1 MARAAL
7 AEISMQAGSELH
19 KGNPRPPIAKEGG
32 IIRMEQNSH
41 SQGLRFTAL
50 LSPAALRIELLG
62 AVALVLVLGRI
73 LPDFGKLLLQF
84 SQFLFR

>member
-1 MARAAL
+1 
-7 AEISMQAGSELH
+7 
-19 KGNPRPPIAKEGG
+19 
-32 IIRMEQNSH
+32 MEQNSH

>member
-7 AEISMQAGSELH
+7 AEISLRAGDELQ
-19 KGNPRPPIAKEGG
+19 KKDSRPSKAKEGG
-32 IIRMEQNSH
+32 FIKMQQNSH
-41 SQGLRFTAL
+41 SLRLTSL

-62 AVALVLVLGRI
+62 AVALVLILGRL

>member
-1 MARAAL
+1 MTRAAL
-7 AEISMQAGSELH
+7 AEISLKAGDQFQKENS
-19 KGNPRPPIAKEGG
+19 RPPKAKKGG
-32 IIRMEQNSH
+32 IIRMRQNSH
-41 SQGLRFTAL
+41 SLKLTSL

-73 LPDFGKLLLQF
+73 LPDFGKVLLQF